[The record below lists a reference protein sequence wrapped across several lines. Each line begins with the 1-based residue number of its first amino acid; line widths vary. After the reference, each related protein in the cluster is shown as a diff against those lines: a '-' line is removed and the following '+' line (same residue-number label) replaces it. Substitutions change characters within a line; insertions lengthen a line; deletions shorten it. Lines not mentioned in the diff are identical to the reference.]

1 MGKLY
6 RPEPTRYGRLVAAVG
21 RLADAST
28 ERKGFWERVLKE
40 LKRSRRSGRAVN
52 LHRLNRLTSPNDK
65 VLVLGKL
72 LGVGRLD
79 HPVKVVAFDFS
90 EAAYRK
96 VRESGGEAIYLD
108 QFISRGEPD
117 VSGFK
122 LMG

>member
-6 RPEPTRYGRLVAAVG
+6 KPEPTKHARLVAAVG
-21 RLADAST
+21 RLADASP
-28 ERKGFWERVLKE
+28 ERRGFWERVLEE
-40 LKRSRRSGRAVN
+40 LKRSRRSRRAVN
-52 LHRLNRLTSPNDK
+52 LYRLNRHTSPNDK

-96 VRESGGEAIYLD
+96 VREAGGEAIYLD

-117 VSGFK
+117 LSGFK